1 MTSRILLAA
10 ALALGCVAPVIA
22 GETVTEHD
30 TYEKR
35 SMKVEPVPPAHI
47 TEERTTEETTTGRV
61 DRPRDTIVEE
71 RKTIEPGAVVH
82 ERKTEK
88 TETDQ

>member
-1 MTSRILLAA
+1 MTSRILPATVL
-10 ALALGCVAPVIA
+10 ALACVAPAIA

-35 SMKVEPVPPAHI
+35 SMKVETLPPAQ
-47 TEERTTEETTTGRV
+47 TTERTTEETTTGRV

-71 RKTIEPGAVVH
+71 RKTVEPGTVVRD
-82 ERKTEK
+82 RKTEK
-88 TETDQ
+88 TETDE